1 MIVKKNLDIKLKYN
15 LISKLQAP
23 GFPYYA
29 CTRSYFRKIEI
40 TPVPREITPPPLLR
54 YVPKFFFDIASLLMP
69 APFIFYI
76 QIKIVLSHIT
86 FRRSPSN

>member
-54 YVPKFFFDIASLLMP
+54 YVPWGGGNFSRNWSDI
-69 APFIFYI
+69 
-76 QIKIVLSHIT
+76 QKRT
-86 FRRSPSN
+86 

>member
-40 TPVPREITPPPLLR
+40 TPVPREITPPLVEICTLTR
-54 YVPKFFFDIASLLMP
+54 GGGNFSRNWSDI
-69 APFIFYI
+69 
-76 QIKIVLSHIT
+76 QKRT
-86 FRRSPSN
+86 

>member
-54 YVPKFFFDIASLLMP
+54 YVPWGGGVISQGIGVIYKNELDIFDSI
-69 APFIFYI
+69 II
-76 QIKIVLSHIT
+76 
-86 FRRSPSN
+86 R

>member
-54 YVPKFFFDIASLLMP
+54 YVP
-69 APFIFYI
+69 
-76 QIKIVLSHIT
+76 
-86 FRRSPSN
+86 